1 MIIYH
6 YKPMTFPHD
15 ARCGCLKPP
24 YPERNP
30 EVDFFVSGSWNCIL
44 PRVRQE
50 LWADALSDTTN
61 DPDGFELTTH

>member
-1 MIIYH
+1 
-6 YKPMTFPHD
+6 MTFPHD
-15 ARCGCLKPP
+15 ARCGCNETDVWLKSP

-30 EVDFFVSGSWNCIL
+30 EVDFFVSGSWDCIL
-44 PRVRQE
+44 PGVRQE